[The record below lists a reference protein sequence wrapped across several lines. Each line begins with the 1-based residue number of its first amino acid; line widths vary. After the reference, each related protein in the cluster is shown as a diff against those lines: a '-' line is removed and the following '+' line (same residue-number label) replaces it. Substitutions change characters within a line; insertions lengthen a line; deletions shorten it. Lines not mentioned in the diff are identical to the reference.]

1 MATKL
6 TKTIRRDTDSM
17 VFSASKH
24 RNIVI
29 SIEPSSKGAV
39 IGLKLK
45 GTRDIYRLGVS
56 TVFVQA
62 INNHEGKVERRA
74 KQLVKDEKI
83 SRRAATARAK
93 KELAGLLR

>member
-6 TKTIRRDTDSM
+6 TKRVSRDTDST

-24 RNIVI
+24 RNVVI
-29 SIEPSSKGAV
+29 MLEPSSKGAV

-45 GTRDIYRLGVS
+45 GTRDIYRIGVGS
-56 TVFVQA
+56 VFFQA
-62 INNHEGKVERRA
+62 INNHLAKVERRA
-74 KQLVKDEKI
+74 KQLVKDEKMTK
-83 SRRAATARAK
+83 RGAMNRAK